1 MFQDPLRNTSS
12 GAYYIILLSFGV
24 GSALPSSS
32 AGLAGIYKLQIHAT
46 DGAYAKIIIF
56 FVLL

>member
-32 AGLAGIYKLQIHAT
+32 AGLAGIYKLPIHAT
-46 DGAYAKIIIF
+46 DGAYAKIIF